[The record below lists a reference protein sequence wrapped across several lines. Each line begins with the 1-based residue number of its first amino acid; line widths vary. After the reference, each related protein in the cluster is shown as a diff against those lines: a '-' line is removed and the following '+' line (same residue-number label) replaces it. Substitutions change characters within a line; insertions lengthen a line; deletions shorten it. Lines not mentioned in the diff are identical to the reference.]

1 LHENKT
7 IMKKTI
13 LLLISLTLSLTTFAQ
28 TRHVV
33 IIGIDG
39 LGAYALPDGDMPHL
53 KQVMKEGAWTLKART
68 VLPSSSGVNWASALM
83 GAGPTLHGYTEWN
96 SAVPEIPSADTTRSG
111 LFPSIFSLLKEQRP
125 EAYTALVYS
134 WQGIGPL
141 VEKGATDY
149 RFYGK
154 DNDEDC
160 VAKAEEVIK
169 TRKPVL
175 TFIHLG
181 EPDGVGHNIGHRT
194 PEYYAE
200 LKKVDARI
208 GKILQAVKDAG
219 IAEQTL
225 ILITSDHGGTGKG
238 HGGKTLD
245 EVEIPWVL
253 HGPGIRKNHALKST
267 VIIYDTATTLAAVLK
282 LKTPQS
288 WRGSVVKE
296 AWMAP

>member
-1 LHENKT
+1 
-7 IMKKTI
+7 MI
-13 LLLISLTLSLTTFAQ
+13 LALSARSQ
-28 TRHVV
+28 IKHVV
-33 IIGIDG
+33 MIGIDG
-39 LGAYALPDGDMPHL
+39 LGAYAIPHGDMPHL
-53 KQVMKEGAWTLKART
+53 RQIMKEGAWTLRART

-111 LFPSIFSLLKEQRP
+111 MFPSLFSLLREQRP
-125 EAYTALVYS
+125 DAYTALIYS
-134 WQGIGPL
+134 WQGIDPL
-141 VEKGATDY
+141 VEKGTASY
-149 RFYGK
+149 RFYGR

-160 VAKAEEVIK
+160 VTKAGEIIKAE
-169 TRKPVL
+169 KPVF

-219 IAEQTL
+219 IARETA
-225 ILITSDHGGTGKG
+225 ILITSDHGGILKG

-253 HGPGIRKNHALKST
+253 HGPGIRENHALKST
-267 VIIYDTATTLAAVLK
+267 VIIYDTATTLAAILK

-288 WRGSVVKE
+288 WRGAVIKE
-296 AWMAP
+296 ALLEP